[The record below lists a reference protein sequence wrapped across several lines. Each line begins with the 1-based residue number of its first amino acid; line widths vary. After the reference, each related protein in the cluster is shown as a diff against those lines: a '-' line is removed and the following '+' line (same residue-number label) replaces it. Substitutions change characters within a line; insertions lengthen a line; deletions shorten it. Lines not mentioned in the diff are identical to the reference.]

1 MPINDVFVVAT
12 APDIDDF
19 AIVVDAEELDGI
31 RRTTSAK
38 KARGNIELGK
48 LSEISAYQTHSTTP
62 MAQLPPQTP

>member
-38 KARGNIELGK
+38 KREA
-48 LSEISAYQTHSTTP
+48 T
-62 MAQLPPQTP
+62 

>member
-12 APDIDDF
+12 SPDIDDF

-38 KARGNIELGK
+38 KREA
-48 LSEISAYQTHSTTP
+48 T
-62 MAQLPPQTP
+62 